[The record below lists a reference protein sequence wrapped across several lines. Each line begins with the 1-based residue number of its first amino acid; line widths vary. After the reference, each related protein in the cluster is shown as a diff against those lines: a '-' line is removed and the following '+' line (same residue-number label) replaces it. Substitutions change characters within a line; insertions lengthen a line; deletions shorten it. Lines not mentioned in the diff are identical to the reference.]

1 MSNKVVH
8 LGIIMDGNR
17 RWAAEKGKSSM
28 EGHIAGA
35 RKVREVVRWCSKR
48 DIGYLTLYAFST
60 ENWKRSKAEV
70 AFLIKLI
77 GKFLDENLK
86 EFSKEGG
93 QMLFIGDKSPFPES
107 LKRRIDEAEIIT
119 RNNEK
124 ITVSILLN
132 YGGRAEITAAV
143 KKLVENNAKPE
154 EITEELV
161 AKSLY
166 TAGIPDPDLI
176 IRTSGEQRLSNFL
189 LWQSAYSEL
198 YFCRN
203 HWPDFSEKDLDKALE
218 EFSLRRRRLGK

>member
-35 RKVREVVRWCSKR
+35 RKVREVVRWCSER
-48 DIGYLTLYAFST
+48 DIRYLTLYAFST

-77 GKFLDENLK
+77 GKFLEENLK

-161 AKSLY
+161 AESLY

>member
-35 RKVREVVRWCSKR
+35 RKVREVVRWCSER
-48 DIGYLTLYAFST
+48 DIRYLTLYAFST

-161 AKSLY
+161 AESLY

>member
-77 GKFLDENLK
+77 GRFLDENLK

-161 AKSLY
+161 AESLY

>member
-77 GKFLDENLK
+77 GKFLEENLK

-161 AKSLY
+161 AESLY

>member
-93 QMLFIGDKSPFPES
+93 QMIFIGDKSPFPES

-161 AKSLY
+161 AESLY

-218 EFSLRRRRLGK
+218 EFSLRQRRLGK

>member
-35 RKVREVVRWCSKR
+35 RKVREVVRWCSER
-48 DIGYLTLYAFST
+48 DIRYLTLYAFST

-77 GKFLDENLK
+77 GKFLEENLK

-161 AKSLY
+161 AESLY

-218 EFSLRRRRLGK
+218 EFSLRQRRLGK

>member
-17 RWAAEKGKSSM
+17 RWAAENGKSSM
-28 EGHIAGA
+28 EGHMAGA
-35 RKVREVVRWCSKR
+35 RKVREVVRWCSER

-60 ENWKRSKAEV
+60 ENWKRPKAEV

-86 EFSKEGG
+86 EFGRERGR
-93 QMLFIGDKSPFPES
+93 MRFTGDKSPFPES
-107 LKRRIDEAEIIT
+107 LKKKIGEAETAT
-119 RNNEK
+119 RNNKK
-124 ITVSILLN
+124 ITVNILLN

-143 KKLVENNAKPE
+143 KKLVENNRKTE
-154 EITEELV
+154 EITEKLV
-161 AKSLY
+161 AEFLY
-166 TAGIPDPDLI
+166 TAGMPDPDLI

-218 EFSLRRRRLGK
+218 EFSRRQRRLGR

>member
-161 AKSLY
+161 AESLY